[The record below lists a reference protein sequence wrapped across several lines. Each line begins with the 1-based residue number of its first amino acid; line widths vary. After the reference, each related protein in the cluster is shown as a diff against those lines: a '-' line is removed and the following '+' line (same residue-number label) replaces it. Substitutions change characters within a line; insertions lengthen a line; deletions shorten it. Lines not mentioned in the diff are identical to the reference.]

1 MNAAAAWTV
10 ILGMALT
17 NLAFRYVPMALLS
30 RLTLPRPVER
40 WLSYVPVSVMA
51 AIVATQVLT
60 PGGKWVVPWSN
71 PYLLATVP
79 TAAAYWFTRSYLW
92 AVGVG
97 IASFL
102 VFRYLLG

>member
-1 MNAAAAWTV
+1 VNPAVAWAV
-10 ILGMALT
+10 IIGMAVT
-17 NLAFRYVPMALLS
+17 NIAFRFVPMALLS
-30 RLTLPRPVER
+30 RVNLPRPLER
-40 WLSYVPVSVMA
+40 WLSFVPVSVMA

-60 PGGKWVVPWSN
+60 PNGKWVVPWSN
-71 PYLLATVP
+71 PYLLATLP